1 MIKKFDVNIYMSKLT
16 IKTFIFIGVIFSAIL
31 LALMEIQDEYSA
43 IRVLPYAY
51 GLLLAIVIRN
61 ENYSKFGSLA
71 LIILYFF
78 KMCILPIVLA
88 YGEFYSQIDR
98 NIYMPHWNEAIYY
111 AIIEWL
117 TVSLSILIYRYF
129 FNRKLARKLKS
140 IEGMK
145 RINKKYE
152 KNLTIPF
159 ILITMFIFQILLIVI
174 NRDLLNYT
182 YFIWESATATQYVPT
197 YYLYKITFEV
207 FRIMFVLYLV
217 YILFE
222 KGFIFK
228 RTISFLILGV
238 NIIIMSEFRIIGIFI
253 LIVAYLY
260 MGYKD
265 KGYAKYYI
273 FSLIIIASSLIIFIF
288 IYTSS
293 MQTNLM
299 ISRVFNIYFGGYMVM
314 ATGLSI
320 DMKNGLEIFFNDIW
334 NGNLLLTA
342 IWGTKYSSTDIMN
355 ANVNREAIGTFYQ
368 LYVQSKAFFGY
379 FAPLAVSF
387 CIWFIFYIE
396 HKLTLDQNTFHKVL
410 YLFIIISTSIFIIM
424 YSFTMVVNFILFRMM
439 FILLIIYI
447 NRRIYLRL

>member
-1 MIKKFDVNIYMSKLT
+1 MIKKFDVNIYLSKLT
-16 IKTFIFIGVIFSAIL
+16 IKTLIFIGVIFSAIL
-31 LALMEIQDEYSA
+31 LALMEIQDEYST

-51 GLLLAIVIRN
+51 GLILAIFVRN
-61 ENYSKFGSLA
+61 ENYSKFGSVA

-78 KMCILPIVLA
+78 KMCILPILLA
-88 YGEFYSQIDR
+88 YGEFYSQIDTS
-98 NIYMPHWNEAIYY
+98 IYMPHWNEAIFY
-111 AIIEWL
+111 AIVEWL
-117 TVSLSILIYRYF
+117 TVSISILIYRNF
-129 FNRKLARKLKS
+129 FNRSLARKLNS
-140 IEGMK
+140 IESTKG
-145 RINKKYE
+145 INKKSE
-152 KNLTIPF
+152 NNLTIPI
-159 ILITMFIFQILLIVI
+159 ILITMVIFQILLIAI

-182 YFIWESATATQYVPT
+182 YFIWESTTEAQYVPT
-197 YYLYKITFEV
+197 YYLYKVLFEV
-207 FRIMFVLYLV
+207 FRIMFVLYMV

-222 KGFIFK
+222 KNFTFK
-228 RTISFLILGV
+228 RTISFLILGI

-265 KGYAKYYI
+265 KNYAKYYI
-273 FSLIIIASSLIIFIF
+273 VSLIFITLSLVIFIF

-293 MQTNLM
+293 MQTHIM
-299 ISRVFNIYFGGYMVM
+299 ISRVFNIYFGGYMIM

-320 DMKNGLEIFFNDIW
+320 NMENGLEIFFNDIW
-334 NGNLLLTA
+334 NGNLLFTA

-355 ANVNREAIGTFYQ
+355 ANVNTAAIGTFYQ

-387 CIWFIFYIE
+387 CIWFVFYIE
-396 HKLTLDQNTFHKVL
+396 NKLTLDQNTFHKVL

-439 FILLIIYI
+439 FILIIIYI